1 MDERD
6 TSATNEYAVHTSKL
20 CGVSGSLRAVDD
32 LEVRVAPGT
41 LCGFLGRNG
50 AGVWSRHVLLHEA
63 ETLPAAEER
72 ILEAVNTPVD

>member
-6 TSATNEYAVHTSKL
+6 TSATNEHVVHTSKL
-20 CGVSGSLRAVDD
+20 CGVFGSLHAVDD

-50 AGVWSRHVLLHEA
+50 AAGRSHHVLLHQA

-72 ILEAVNTPVD
+72 ILEAINMPVD